1 MIHKLAPD
9 EYKKKYHRYLLR
21 SYVEDSRKICTDF
34 PLGLP
39 FATEERYRNKGAYI
53 VLEPPTFD
61 TPIFHSFE
69 AVSPRPKVNPY
80 YDFEDVIDSD
90 EELDLV
96 GMEPH
101 SGVKQP

>member
-21 SYVEDSRKICTDF
+21 SYVEDSRK
-34 PLGLP
+34 
-39 FATEERYRNKGAYI
+39 ATEERYRNMGAYI